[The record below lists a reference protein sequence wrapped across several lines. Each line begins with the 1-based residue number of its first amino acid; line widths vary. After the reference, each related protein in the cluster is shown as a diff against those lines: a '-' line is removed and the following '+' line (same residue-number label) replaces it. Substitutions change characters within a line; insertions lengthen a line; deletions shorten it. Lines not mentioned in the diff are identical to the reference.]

1 MDGSD
6 NAVSVPTVAQL
17 GIPHTDVML
26 YLLNNE
32 RSSCFDDDCGR
43 QSLSDFRLLC

>member
-1 MDGSD
+1 MDVSD
-6 NAVSVPTVAQL
+6 NAVSVATVTWL
-17 GIPHTDVML
+17 GISHTDVML

-43 QSLSDFRLLC
+43 